1 MLQNTLS
8 FPPLK
13 REFTPQQI
21 PPHAHSAPVRV
32 LGPRRGAASDQ
43 PGLSATI
50 LRVFSHVL
58 WPDPLSHVGLCPA
71 QQPIPGHSRDSY
83 LNPVSTRQPPQHHQ
97 ILAFSPQSV
106 FITHLLVILVSFQR
120 LPAPQTRP
128 DSLPGPV
135 SLAPN
140 PTHPTAPVP
149 RRPSSSPRIPAP
161 TTAPPHPLRPCS
173 SFPSVP
179 CTAPSP
185 HSPVAP
191 RPALD
196 HPRRRRRHRPAA
208 RSAHR
213 TDLPSASL
221 PLPLPFHAIVLIIQ
235 VSRCLLRACARVT
248 WGASTRPPRQN
259 RQNTDFHV
267 PDHPSRAIT
276 HRQTTVS
283 ALHPC

>member
-1 MLQNTLS
+1 MLQNTIS
-8 FPPLK
+8 FSPFR

-196 HPRRRRRHRPAA
+196 HPPAA
-208 RSAHR
+208 AATALQHGPP
-213 TDLPSASL
+213 TAPTFPPLPSHSL
-221 PLPLPFHAIVLIIQ
+221 YL
-235 VSRCLLRACARVT
+235 
-248 WGASTRPPRQN
+248 STP
-259 RQNTDFHV
+259 
-267 PDHPSRAIT
+267 
-276 HRQTTVS
+276 
-283 ALHPC
+283 